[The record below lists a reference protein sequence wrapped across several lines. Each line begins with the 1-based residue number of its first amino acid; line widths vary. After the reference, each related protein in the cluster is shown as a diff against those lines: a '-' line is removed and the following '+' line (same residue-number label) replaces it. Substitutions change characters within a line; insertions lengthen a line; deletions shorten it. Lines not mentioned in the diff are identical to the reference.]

1 MLFSHVKSMLF
12 TREQFMLLLI
22 PTTIMIVEFGAC
34 LDVLGIKIII
44 IIVNL
49 YVPTV
54 EDQELWLQLHTMQ
67 Y

>member
-1 MLFSHVKSMLF
+1 MLFIHK
-12 TREQFMLLLI
+12 QFMLSFI
-22 PTTIMIVEFGAC
+22 PPTIIDVEFLTGP
-34 LDVLGIKIII
+34 DVLGIKIII

-54 EDQELWLQLHTMQ
+54 EDQELLLQLHTMQ